1 MAKKRAGWEML
12 VYYGTAGSA
21 AATHISANVTDVDP
35 GVGGWEF
42 SDNPDRGDGTKV
54 PGQDEMP
61 VKRTYAP
68 KFSMVYKDGD
78 THMAALLAAADAN
91 PPVGKSF
98 KFLRYTGGAALADLD
113 FYIGYTSPGPI
124 GDGQVVEFE
133 LHPTS
138 DYGRAVS

>member
-21 AATHISANVTDVDP
+21 ADTHVSANVQDVDP

-61 VKRTYAP
+61 VKRLYAP
-68 KFSMVYKDGD
+68 TFSMIFKDGD
-78 THMAALLAAADAN
+78 ANMAALLAAADAN
-91 PPVGKSF
+91 PPVGKAF
-98 KFLRYTGGAALADLD
+98 KIIRYSGGANVLD
-113 FYIGYTSPGPI
+113 KDCYINYSSPGPI
-124 GDGQVVEFE
+124 SDGQIVEFE

-138 DYGRAVS
+138 DYGR

>member
-1 MAKKRAGWEML
+1 MAKKRAGWEMM
-12 VYYGTAGSA
+12 VYYGTAGST

-35 GVGGWEF
+35 GVGGWEY

-68 KFSMVYKDGD
+68 TFSMVYKDGD

-91 PPVGKSF
+91 PPVGKAF
-98 KFLRYTGGAALADLD
+98 KIIRYSGGATVLDGD
-113 FYIGYTSPGPI
+113 FYINYSSPGPI

-138 DYGRAVS
+138 DYGRAVD

>member
-21 AATHISANVTDVDP
+21 ADTHISANVQDVDP
-35 GVGGWEF
+35 GVGGWEYA
-42 SDNPDRGDGTKV
+42 DNPDRGDGTKV

-68 KFSMVYKDGD
+68 TFSMIYKDGD

-98 KFLRYTGGAALADLD
+98 LFKRYTGAANLSSFDY
-113 FYIGYTSPGPI
+113 YINYTSPGPI
-124 GDGQVVEFE
+124 GDGQIVEFE

>member
-12 VYYGTAGSA
+12 VYYGGAGSA
-21 AATHISANVTDVDP
+21 AGTHISANVTDVDP
-35 GVGGWEF
+35 GVGGWEY

-61 VKRTYAP
+61 VKSTSAP
-68 KFSMVYKDGD
+68 KFSMIYKDGD

-98 KFLRYTGGAALADLD
+98 LFKRYTGGASIGDKD
-113 FYIGYTSPGPI
+113 YYINYTSPGPI
-124 GDGQVVEFE
+124 GDGQIVEFE

-138 DYGRAVS
+138 DN

>member
-1 MAKKRAGWEML
+1 MAKKRAGWEMM
-12 VYYGTAGSA
+12 VYYGTAGST

-35 GVGGWEF
+35 GVGGWEY

-68 KFSMVYKDGD
+68 TFSMIYKDGD

-91 PPVGKSF
+91 PPVGKAF
-98 KFLRYTGGAALADLD
+98 KIIRYSGGATVLDGD
-113 FYIGYTSPGPI
+113 FYINYSSPGPI

-138 DYGRAVS
+138 GYDRAVD